1 MSIKS
6 FRGQIASGD
15 SIKIRLHT
23 NNGLTGYIV
32 KDFRIM
38 GTNPTVNED
47 EAVVKLFSAQ
57 PLDATGVPTA
67 DALVDLSAP
76 TLLAVGLYTGRATT
90 RSYPINEIVIFEST
104 KINQDLFLTSVETVS
119 GNAVNYYIELEQIK
133 LDTTEATVATLKD
146 MRGRE

>member
-1 MSIKS
+1 MIKS

-38 GTNPTVNED
+38 GANPTVNED
-47 EAVVKLFSAQ
+47 EAVVKLFSVQ
-57 PLDATGVPTA
+57 PVDATGVPTA
-67 DALVDLSAP
+67 DALVDLSSP

-104 KINQDLFLTSVETVS
+104 KINQDVYLTSVETVT
-119 GNAVNYYIELEQIK
+119 GNPVNYYIELEQIK

>member
-1 MSIKS
+1 MIKS

-38 GTNPTVNED
+38 GANPTVNED
-47 EAVVKLFSAQ
+47 EAVVKLFSVQ
-57 PLDATGVPTA
+57 PVDATGVPTA
-67 DALVDLSAP
+67 DALVDLSSP
-76 TLLAVGLYTGRATT
+76 TLLAVGLYTGGATT

-104 KINQDLFLTSVETVS
+104 KINQDVYLTSVETVT
-119 GNAVNYYIELEQIK
+119 GNPVNYYIELEQIK

>member
-1 MSIKS
+1 MIKS
-6 FRGQIASGD
+6 FRGQKASGD

-57 PLDATGVPTA
+57 PVDATGIPTA
-67 DALVDLSAP
+67 DALVDLSSP